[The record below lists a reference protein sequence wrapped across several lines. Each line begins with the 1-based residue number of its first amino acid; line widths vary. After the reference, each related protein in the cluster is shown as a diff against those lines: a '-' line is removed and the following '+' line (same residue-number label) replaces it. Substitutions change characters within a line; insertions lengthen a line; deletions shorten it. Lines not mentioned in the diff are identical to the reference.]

1 MAAWITTNSVIVTEP
16 ENVICDYPPSLKG
29 KEIRNLTAD
38 QMICTAP
45 NFTASPAE
53 TTLRTTVSFTISC
66 AATGRPP
73 PVFIW
78 HRDNQTVTTDDR
90 LTIQDSGSLAI
101 SSVSLQD
108 DGAYKCTATNREGTI
123 STSTVRIVVEGA
135 VRYIVDEMHP
145 VFSIASI

>member
-1 MAAWITTNSVIVTEP
+1 MQSVTLSGSHCHTHVTNIFPLS
-16 ENVICDYPPSLKG
+16 
-29 KEIRNLTAD
+29 A
-38 QMICTAP
+38 AP